1 MKKAFILALLCLISL
16 CLPFVL
22 TGCGD
27 GETSKTPS
35 NDVSGDQ
42 SAEESIPEPTEP
54 IVVENGL
61 SIKKKNDSPLKIAQ
75 FADLH
80 FGVEGNAY
88 HNNKTE
94 RTKEYMRY
102 IVETEKPDLI
112 VCTGDTV
119 MTTGVEKLGEFVE
132 LMDSLKTPW
141 IFMYGNHD
149 AESSAEGYCKK
160 DLSAYLESCSSEY
173 LIYNEGYVETENN
186 RYGNFSVSILNEKGT
201 KLLGAIII
209 FDSGVYNGAISSY
222 DSITKGQIEW
232 YKGEIDKL
240 GELYI
245 GEGVMPSVVFSHIQL
260 PEYYDAYKKALSG
273 NGAEFIIKQPFSSSD
288 IEGIKG
294 GGPTY
299 ENTGLFDVMK
309 EKKSTVAFFCGH
321 DHIANFQVKMD
332 GIILGFGPQTG
343 FSTLFKD
350 NDMPR
355 QSYIYSFDD
364 KLAFTTKACIEDGS
378 TLGLTYSGTFDSSGI
393 LDEATGKY
401 TVSYNF
407 NFGNTIELAFNGVRL
422 TKENTTITGSFKNI
436 TSPEWKA
443 GFYSPNG
450 KTFVFDGLTTRSCT
464 FTYDPKTKTLDISM
478 KDVEVDP
485 NAPTSIKF
493 KTHNSDAGAD
503 AIGLWTTAGTK
514 IKTVTDA
521 STGAGNWIG
530 NGWRYYVVCD
540 SEGRI
545 AYAVQ
550 FPISGYGGPDG
561 SSYYTHFVYSS
572 DYKTNPA
579 ITTLDGFANDWA
591 AGGIGYTL
599 FEIQIPEGGFAFT
612 GHGSAIFEMVDML
625 SQGVVENY
633 DLGNINTRSI
643 YNNNIRVSYDLE
655 EKTISIT
662 TVED

>member
-22 TGCGD
+22 TGCG
-27 GETSKTPS
+27 GNE
-35 NDVSGDQ
+35 VSSESTDASVDA
-42 SAEESIPEPTEP
+42 SAEESVPEPTEP

-61 SIKKKNDSPLKIAQ
+61 AVYKKNDAPLKIAQ

-80 FGVEGNAY
+80 FGIEGNAY

-102 IVETEKPDLI
+102 IVETERPDLI
-112 VCTGDTV
+112 VCSGDTV

-160 DLSAYLESCSSEY
+160 DLSAYLESCDSDY
-173 LIYNEGYVETENN
+173 LIYNEGYVETDNN

-201 KLLGAIII
+201 KLLGAIIV
-209 FDSGVYNGAISSY
+209 FDSGIYNGAISSY

-232 YKGEIDKL
+232 YKSEIDKL
-240 GELYI
+240 DELYI
-245 GEGVMPSVVFSHIQL
+245 GEGVMPSIVFSHIQL
-260 PEYYDAYKKALSG
+260 PEYYTAYKKALNG
-273 NGAEFIIKQPFSSSD
+273 NGAEFIIKQPFSSSE
-288 IEGIKG
+288 IESIKS

-321 DHIANFQVKMD
+321 DHLANFQVKMD
-332 GIILGFGPQTG
+332 GIVLGFGPQTG
-343 FSTLFKD
+343 FSTLFAD

-355 QSYIYSFDD
+355 QSYVYSFDD

-378 TLGLTYSGTFDSSGI
+378 DLGLTYSGTFDSSGI
-393 LDEATGKY
+393 YDEASGKY

-407 NFGNTIELAFNGVRL
+407 NFGNTIELAYNGVRL

-464 FTYDPKTKTLDISM
+464 FTYDPKAKTLDISM

-612 GHGSAIFEMVDML
+612 GHGTAIFEMVDML

>member
-27 GETSKTPS
+27 GETSKIPS

-75 FADLH
+75 FADIH

-149 AESSAEGYCKK
+149 AESTAEGYCKK

-273 NGAEFIIKQPFSSSD
+273 KGAEFIIKQPLTSTE
-288 IEGIKG
+288 IEEIRT

-321 DHIANFQVKMD
+321 AHLSTFQVKMD
-332 GIILGFGPQTG
+332 GIVLGFGPQTG
-343 FSTLFKD
+343 FSTLFTD

-378 TLGLTYSGTFDSSGI
+378 GLGLTYSGTFDSSGI

-450 KTFVFDGLTTRSCT
+450 KTFVFDGLTTRNCT

-493 KTHNSDAGAD
+493 KTHNSDAGGD

-572 DYKTNPA
+572 SYKTNPA